1 MNSLWVN
8 RLQANRHPD
17 TQETFKDPGTGK
29 GACWVVSAP
38 EACGA
43 RCTLHAARCTRQG
56 CPFPLT
62 SHSLR
67 RMSNPAWHLSA
78 NGNLV

>member
-38 EACGA
+38 EAYGA
-43 RCTLHAARCTRQG
+43 RCTLHSAG
-56 CPFPLT
+56 VPIPLDK
-62 SHSLR
+62 
-67 RMSNPAWHLSA
+67 PQPEAD
-78 NGNLV
+78 V